1 MQQPF
6 TSGFPDA
13 AVFIKEIGRGP
24 KGSRDLTR
32 ADAERLFAAMLARE
46 VSDLQLGAL
55 LLALRVKGESFD
67 ELDGFLAAA
76 EASYP
81 HLDLPAAGVPVVI
94 PSYNG
99 ARRLPNLVPLLALAL
114 ARSGIPVL
122 VHGVASDP
130 GRVTTREVFG
140 AMGIAPASDAAEAL
154 RQLAERQLAF
164 IDIDILAPAIGALLA
179 LRWQLGVRSSGHTL
193 VKMLNP
199 FRGPALRLVSVTH
212 PEYLVRMRDYF
223 TRQPEASVLVLR
235 GAEGEAVAHPRR
247 ALELIHVARGAET
260 RHLTDAGAGFDADSL
275 PAIDAAST
283 AVWIGEVLAGD
294 RPMPPTIAFQLEA
307 CRAALAQTGSA

>member
-6 TSGFPDA
+6 KIGFPDA
-13 AVFIKEIGRGP
+13 PAFIKEIGRGP
-24 KGSRDLTR
+24 KGSRDLSR

-46 VSDLQLGAL
+46 LSDLQLGAL

-99 ARRLPNLVPLLALAL
+99 ARRLPNLVPLLALEL

-122 VHGVASDP
+122 VHGVATDP
-130 GRVTTREVFG
+130 GRVTTRAVFG

-154 RQLAERQLAF
+154 RQLADRKLAF
-164 IDIDILAPAIGALLA
+164 INIDTLAPAIGALLA

-223 TRQPEASVLVLR
+223 IRQPDASVLLLR

-247 ALELIHVARGAET
+247 ELELLHVARGGAT
-260 RHLTDAGAGFDADSL
+260 RSDTGIGADFDTAGL
-275 PAIDAAST
+275 PAMDAVST
-283 AVWIGEVLAGD
+283 AAWIAQTLEGRHAV
-294 RPMPPTIAFQLEA
+294 PPTIAFQVA
-307 CRAALAQTGSA
+307 TCRTALARTGSA

>member
-1 MQQPF
+1 MQQPS
-6 TSGFPDA
+6 TNGFPDA
-13 AVFIKEIGRGP
+13 PAFIKEIGRGP
-24 KGSRDLTR
+24 KGSRDLSR

-55 LLALRVKGESFD
+55 LVALRVKGESFD

-81 HLDLPAAGVPVVI
+81 HLEVPAAGMPVVI

-130 GRVTTREVFG
+130 GRVTTCEVF
-140 AMGIAPASDAAEAL
+140 AALGIAPARDTAEAGA
-154 RQLAERQLAF
+154 QLAARRLAF
-164 IDIDILAPAIGALLA
+164 IDIDTLAPALGRLIG
-179 LRWQLGVRSSGHTL
+179 LRRELGVRSSGHTL

-223 TRQPEASVLVLR
+223 IRQPEASVLLLR

-247 ALELIHVARGAET
+247 ALELMHIACGAET
-260 RHLTDAGAGFDADSL
+260 RHETDAGAGFDADSL
-275 PAIDAAST
+275 PAIDAAAT
-283 AVWIGEVLAGD
+283 AEWIGAVLAGEL
-294 RPMPPTIAFQLEA
+294 PLPPTIAFQVAA
-307 CRAALAQTGSA
+307 CRTALAQANAA